1 MSPLHVVFLVKGVFM
16 GKEYYSITPPKLCG
30 LMLSKRIVLRSSL
43 EEFLRR
49 CIEQFMMYF

>member
-1 MSPLHVVFLVKGVFM
+1 VSPLHVVFLVKGVFM